1 LASIKQPRVFSVFY
15 GEESYLLDRE
25 LSRALKWPDRVV
37 TSLDGG
43 EATEDAVI
51 SALQDLPLE
60 EERGVVV
67 VLDNAD
73 KVKIGAGLLAYADQ
87 RDPKDRSAL
96 LVAVCRSSHLS
107 KGWSELARRGRA
119 VEHPKFKPWEKNKI
133 KERLFK
139 ETAALGFSLEEPAFD
154 VLFTIYGDQMGSMIN
169 SIRKVSLLLEKG
181 KAISKDLVLSLCSQR
196 YAVAPWDVSDAAM
209 AKDSKRA
216 LRKASMLFQ
225 EQGDEA
231 LVPIVASMM
240 KKLEQTVL
248 IRALLDRGQ
257 SPEAIG
263 TALGI
268 HAYRIQKELPS
279 VKKHTVP
286 QLLEQMKKICELE
299 VQIKGAAPSKR
310 TLVEL
315 AVLSLAA

>member
-1 LASIKQPRVFSVFY
+1 MATIKQPRVFSIFY

-25 LSRALKWPDRVV
+25 LSRALKWPDRFV
-37 TSLDGG
+37 TSLDGR
-43 EATEDAVI
+43 EVTEDAVI

-60 EERGVVV
+60 EDTGIIV
-67 VLDNAD
+67 VLDNAE

-87 RDPKDRSAL
+87 RDPKDKSAL
-96 LVAVCRSSHLS
+96 LVAICRSGHLT
-107 KGWSELARRGRA
+107 KGWSELAQKGRA
-119 VEHPKFKPWEKNKI
+119 VEHPRFKPWEKNKI
-133 KERLFK
+133 KERILK
-139 ETAALGFSLEEPAFD
+139 ETTMLGLSLEESAFD
-154 VLFTIYGDQMGSMIN
+154 VLFTIYGEQTGSMTN
-169 SIRKVSLLLEKG
+169 SIRKMSLLMEKG
-181 KAISKDLVLSLCSQR
+181 KAISKDLVLFLCSPR
-196 YAVAPWDVSDAAM
+196 FAVAPWDVSDAAFD
-209 AKDSKRA
+209 KDSKRA

-225 EQGDEA
+225 DQGDEA
-231 LVPIVASMM
+231 LVPIVAAMM
-240 KKLEQTVL
+240 KKAEQTLL
-248 IRALLDRGQ
+248 IRSLLDRGQ

-286 QLLEQMKKICELE
+286 QLLEHMKNICELE